1 MTKRIFRSIFLVSAL
16 ILCVNFAMILGVLY
30 YHFGERLEKELKK
43 EASYLA
49 LTVEKNGVDGLEPL
63 SKNDDRVTLIAAD
76 GTVLF
81 DNHAETE
88 EMENHLNREEVKE
101 ALEKGSGTA
110 SRMSAT
116 LSEKT
121 VYYAIRLSE
130 GEVLRVSS
138 TQYSVPGL
146 LGGMIQ
152 PLILLVG
159 LMLVL
164 SGAVAARI
172 SKKVVEPLNQL
183 DLDHPEQNETYE
195 ELSPLLSRIK
205 RQQNTIHKQLSNA
218 RRQQEEFS
226 IITDNMSEGLLV
238 IDRRTELLSSNA
250 SALKLLDVAKADQGK
265 SVLMLNR
272 SEPFRRAVEKVL
284 SGRHA
289 AELMELND
297 GIRQLLANP
306 VFCEGEVTGG
316 VLLLVDVTEKMQR
329 EKLRREFTANVSHEL
344 KTPLTSISGF
354 AEIMQDGYV
363 KEEDLKRVAGK
374 IYDEAQRMITLV
386 GDVMEISR
394 LDEGGMTCQEERIDL
409 YEIAEETIRRL
420 QEAADKKELQV
431 ELQGDSLIFQTV
443 RSIVEEIL
451 YHLLDNAI
459 KYNHQQGSIFLEVFQ
474 KEESFGIT
482 VKDTGIGIP
491 AIYQERIFERFYRV
505 DKSRSKEIGGT
516 GLGLSIVKHGAA
528 CIGANITV
536 ESVQGEGAAFT
547 LSWDREQKY

>member
-30 YHFGERLEKELKK
+30 HHFGERLEKELKK

-49 LTVEKNGVDGLEPL
+49 LTVEKNGADGLESL

-88 EMENHLNREEVKE
+88 EMENHRTRKEVKE
-101 ALEKGSGTA
+101 ALEEGSGTA

-121 VYYAIRLSE
+121 VYYALQLSD
-130 GEVLRVSS
+130 GGVLRVSS

-152 PLILLVG
+152 PLIILVG

-164 SGAVAARI
+164 SLAVAFKI
-172 SKKVVEPLNQL
+172 SKKIVEPLNRL

-205 RQQNTIHKQLSNA
+205 RQQDTIGKQLSRA
-218 RRQQEEFS
+218 SRQQEEFS
-226 IITDNMSEGLLV
+226 IITDHMSEGLLV
-238 IDRRTELLSSNA
+238 IDRRTELLSING
-250 SALKLLDVAKADQGK
+250 SALKLLGVTKADREK
-265 SVLMLNR
+265 SVLTLNR
-272 SEPFRRAVEKVL
+272 SEPFRRAVESVL
-284 SGRHA
+284 SGKHA
-289 AELMELND
+289 AEYLELND
-297 GIRQLLANP
+297 GIRQILANP
-306 VFCEGEVTGG
+306 VFSEGEVTGG

-329 EKLRREFTANVSHEL
+329 EKLRREFTGNVSHEM

-354 AEIMQDGYV
+354 AEIMKDGYV
-363 KEEDLKRVAGK
+363 KEEDVKRVAGK
-374 IYDEAQRMITLV
+374 IYDEARRLMTLV
-386 GDVMEISR
+386 EDVMEIAR
-394 LDEGGMTCQEERIDL
+394 LDEGCMSCRKERIDL
-409 YEIAEETIRRL
+409 YEIADETIRRL
-420 QEAADKKELQV
+420 QEEADKKELQV
-431 ELQGDSLIFQTV
+431 ELSGNSLIFQTV
-443 RSIVEEIL
+443 RSVLEEIL
-451 YHLLDNAI
+451 YHLLDNAM
-459 KYNHQQGSIFLEVFQ
+459 KYNRQQGRVSLQVFQ

-482 VKDTGIGIP
+482 IQDTGIGISE
-491 AIYQERIFERFYRV
+491 IHQERIFERFYRV
-505 DKSRSKEIGGT
+505 DKSRSKEMGGT

-528 CIGANITV
+528 CIGAKITV
-536 ESVQGEGAAFT
+536 ESIPGEGSAFT
-547 LSWDREQKY
+547 LSWESGQ